1 MTIVADRLLV
11 VGRHCFSRSHGGT
24 S

>member
-1 MTIVADRLLV
+1 MTTVADRLLV
-11 VGRHCFSRSHGGT
+11 VGRHCFSRRHGGT